1 MLFSS
6 NRRDFL
12 KGLIGGA
19 AGLSVSRT
27 AFGVLG
33 DSPITATRL
42 TDSLTLLS
50 GAGGNV
56 VVLSAADGL
65 LLVNGTLPERT
76 GSAARL
82 DAASWRC
89 ILGLERR
96 REVFSREGR
105 EARRERQPRVHTHRR
120 RTGQG
125 RR

>member
-76 GSAARL
+76 VDLLAFLGDHFKGQRVSAVFNTDWHLEHTGSN
-82 DAASWRC
+82 
-89 ILGLERR
+89 
-96 REVFSREGR
+96 
-105 EARRERQPRVHTHRR
+105 EAFRKD
-120 RTGQG
+120 GAKI
-125 RR
+125 